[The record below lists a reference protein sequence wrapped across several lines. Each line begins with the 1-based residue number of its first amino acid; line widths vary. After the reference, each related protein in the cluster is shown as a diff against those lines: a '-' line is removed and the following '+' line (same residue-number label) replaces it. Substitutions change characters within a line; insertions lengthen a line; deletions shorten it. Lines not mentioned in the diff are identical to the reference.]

1 MVHGPGHRNL
11 PEKTK
16 VMGGKKLKQ
25 SELPIATISKDG
37 RWGISSVSLLK
48 NGLVFLRVRRNLTPS
63 HGIS

>member
-16 VMGGKKLKQ
+16 VMDGKKLKQ
-25 SELPIATISKDG
+25 NELPIATISKDG